1 MRIHLSVMNESTVV
15 DDDQVQTIAEA
26 LQEQVNRDFHP
37 IWGMDCHLKFVPKG
51 ETPEAGSWWLVF
63 LDDSDQAGALGYH
76 DLTPD
81 QHPLGKVF
89 AKTDQK
95 FGLQASVTA
104 SHELMEMLGDPYINL
119 TALDPKTLRMYAYET
134 ADAVE
139 ADELGYDINGV
150 VVSDWVTPHFFDREA
165 AGRPGIKFDLQ
176 GHLSEPFSLAKGG
189 YLSYID
195 LRNVKKG
202 WQQEQAERT
211 PGSRQPEFPP
221 GSRREMRV
229 RESEVLGEH
238 HKEKRPG
245 LMRSTARSEGASA

>member
-1 MRIHLSVMNESTVV
+1 MNESTVI
-15 DDDQVQTIAEA
+15 DDDQVQTIADA
-26 LQEQVNRDFHP
+26 LQQQVNRDFHP
-37 IWGMDCHLKFVPKG
+37 VWGMDCQLKFVPKG
-51 ETPEAGSWWLVF
+51 QTPEAGSWWLVF

-81 QHPLGKVF
+81 QHPLGRVF

-95 FGLQASVTA
+95 YGLEASITA
-104 SHELMEMLGDPYINL
+104 SHELLEMLGDPYVNL

-139 ADELGYDINGV
+139 ADELGYEINGV
-150 VVSDWVTPHFFDREA
+150 AVSDWVTPHFFDREA
-165 AGRPGIKFDLQ
+165 ANRSGIKFDFQ

-195 LRNVKKG
+195 LRNVKAG

-211 PGSRQPEFPP
+211 PGSRRPEFPS
-221 GSRREMRV
+221 GSRRELRV
-229 RESEVLGEH
+229 RASTLLGPH
-238 HKEKRPG
+238 HEEKEPG
-245 LMRSTARSEGASA
+245 LRRSQPRDRVASA